1 MPLIDNHFI
10 DSHCHLD
17 FAELADDIGNVLNR
31 ARKSGV
37 AGFVVPGVSEPHWS
51 RLLRLC
57 AGHADLYPAL
67 GLHPCF
73 DHPNLENSLRRLER
87 ELQNRSELVAV
98 GEIGLDLFIPDADL
112 DAQLA
117 VLIPQLKLARTYQ
130 KPVLLHVRKAHDQ
143 VLKQLR
149 QIKSE
154 HAGLVHAFSG
164 SEQQAREYL
173 KLGFRLGIGGAVT
186 YDRAT
191 KLRKLVAELPLESF
205 VLETDSPDMPLSGYQ
220 GQLNYPERVVQIAA
234 AVARIR
240 QQPLT
245 EIIEVTTSQSMMIL
259 SL

>member
-1 MPLIDNHFI
+1 MQLIDT
-10 DSHCHLD
+10 HCHLD
-17 FAELADDIGNVLNR
+17 FPELADDIDNVLNR
-31 ARKSGV
+31 ARSHGV

-73 DHPNLENSLRRLER
+73 DHPNLESSLRRLER

-98 GEIGLDLFIPDADL
+98 GEIGLDLFIPAADL

-117 VLIPQLKLARTYQ
+117 VLRPQLELAKTYQ

-143 VLKQLR
+143 MLKQLR
-149 QIKSE
+149 QLKLE
-154 HAGLVHAFSG
+154 RAGVVHAFSG
-164 SEQQAREYL
+164 SEQQARAYL
-173 KLGFRLGIGGAVT
+173 KLGFRLGIGGSVT
-186 YDRAT
+186 YERAT

-205 VLETDSPDMPLSGYQ
+205 VLETDSPDMPLLGYQ
-220 GQLNYPERVVQIAA
+220 GQVNYPERVANVAA
-234 AVARIR
+234 AIARIR

-245 EIIEVTTSQSMMIL
+245 EIAGVTTAQFMMTL

>member
-1 MPLIDNHFI
+1 MPLIDNPFI

-17 FAELADDIGNVLNR
+17 FAELADDIDNVLNR
-31 ARKSGV
+31 ARKNGV
-37 AGFVVPGVSEPHWS
+37 AGFVVPSVSEPHWS
-51 RLLRLC
+51 RLLQLC
-57 AGHADLYPAL
+57 ADHADLYPAL

-73 DHPNLENSLRRLER
+73 KHPDLENSLLRLER

-112 DAQLA
+112 DAQLG
-117 VLIPQLKLARTYQ
+117 VLIPQLTLAKTYQ

-143 VLKQLR
+143 MLKQLR
-149 QIKSE
+149 QLKLE
-154 HAGLVHAFSG
+154 RAGLVHAFSG

-186 YDRAT
+186 YERAT
-191 KLRKLVAELPLESF
+191 KLRNLVAKLPLDSF

-220 GQLNYPERVVQIAA
+220 GQVNYPERLVEVAA
-234 AVARIR
+234 AVAQIR

-245 EIIEVTTSQSMMIL
+245 EIARITTAQLMMTL
-259 SL
+259 SS